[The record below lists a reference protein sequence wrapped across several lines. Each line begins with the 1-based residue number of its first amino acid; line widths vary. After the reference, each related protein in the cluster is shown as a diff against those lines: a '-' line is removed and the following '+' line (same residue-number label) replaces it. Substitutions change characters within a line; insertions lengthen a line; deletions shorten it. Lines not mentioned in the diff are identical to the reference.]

1 MFTGLDDLR
10 RHKDNHALFDEP
22 IDEAG
27 ADLQDAV
34 AGRRSTAEFIND
46 DDGAPPFFGGH
57 FINRPYDLQI
67 FGNLGA
73 ESAVVGNAFQKAQQ
87 KFLPGGND
95 CACGDD
101 CVVAFISSV
110 KTKRK
115 LAFDIAMSKSEGNG
129 LKVDSVIK
137 VNKLATLQKKIII
150 GTLGT
155 LEPAHMTTVD
165 KKLKQIFKLQ

>member
-1 MFTGLDDLR
+1 MSKGDIVLVPFPFTDLSGQKVR
-10 RHKDNHALFDEP
+10 PALILHWE
-22 IDEAG
+22 
-27 ADLQDAV
+27 
-34 AGRRSTAEFIND
+34 
-46 DDGAPPFFGGH
+46 GG
-57 FINRPYDLQI
+57 
-67 FGNLGA
+67 
-73 ESAVVGNAFQKAQQ
+73 
-87 KFLPGGND
+87 
-95 CACGDD
+95 GDD

-155 LEPAHMTTVD
+155 LEPVHMTTVD